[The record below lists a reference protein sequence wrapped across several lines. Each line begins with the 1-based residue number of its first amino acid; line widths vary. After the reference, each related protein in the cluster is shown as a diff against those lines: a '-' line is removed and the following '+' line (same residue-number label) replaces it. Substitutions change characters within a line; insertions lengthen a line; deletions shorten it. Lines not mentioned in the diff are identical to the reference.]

1 MTTNTLILNKN
12 YMPLGT
18 LAWER
23 AIVLVFSGKA
33 EVLEE
38 YSIPI
43 KTINIEIQRPSVI
56 RLTTWVKG
64 KNNASIRFNKT
75 NVYLRDKG
83 KCQYC
88 SKTVSL
94 KEATLDHVVPKAH
107 GGKTDWLNIVI
118 ACYACN
124 QKKKDLS
131 LHQAKMWLL
140 TTPSRPTNICIDT
153 LFKLKNNK
161 PGSWENWIK

>member
-1 MTTNTLILNKN
+1 
-12 YMPLGT
+12 MPLGT
-18 LAWER
+18 LSWER

-33 EVLEE
+33 EILEE
-38 YSIPI
+38 YSVPI
-43 KTINIEIQRPSVI
+43 KTINVEIQRPSVI
-56 RLTTWVKG
+56 RLTNWVKG
-64 KNNASIRFNKT
+64 KTNTSIRFNKT

-88 SKTVSL
+88 SKATTL
-94 KEATLDHVVPKAH
+94 KEATLDHVVPKAK

-118 ACYACN
+118 ACYGCN

-131 LHQAKMWLL
+131 LHEARMSLL
-140 TTPSRPTNICIDT
+140 NRPSRPTNICIDT